1 MFAGII
7 TFFAQ
12 MFGEFSA
19 SASKHAF
26 KERLFSYTVYG
37 FLSHIV
43 AVLFFLVMIFVTNED
58 FVYNTK
64 ALPLFFIRLIA
75 EVIQCEIVYR
85 AFVKADR
92 TTFGFARILTIPL
105 LLVVDIMLGYSISNA
120 QFLGIGIIAAS
131 LLAYFGVEH
140 LKAKGS
146 HLALIS
152 AVLSVLTISIYKF
165 DVSNYNT
172 PAVIQLL
179 SSSALSLIYGVRVL
193 LSKKDRSLFAKLKGH
208 PMLGFVFA
216 SEAIASTMLSYAYT
230 LAPASLILSL
240 SRASAVVWSLLS
252 GVFYF
257 HEKKVLKKVFF
268 CAVLAIGLVV
278 MVV

>member
-1 MFAGII
+1 MFAGIMV
-7 TFFAQ
+7 FFAQ
-12 MFGEFSA
+12 MFGEFST

-37 FLSHIV
+37 FLSHVV
-43 AVLFFLVMIFVTNED
+43 AVLFFLAMIFVTNVD

-64 ALPLFFIRLIA
+64 ALPLFLLRLIA
-75 EVIQCEIVYR
+75 EIIQCEIVYR

-105 LLVVDIMLGYSISNA
+105 LLVVDMILGYSISNG
-120 QFLGIGIIAAS
+120 QLFGIGIIAAS

-146 HLALIS
+146 HLAIFS
-152 AVLSVLTISIYKF
+152 AILSVVTISIYKF

-172 PAVIQLL
+172 PAVVQLL
-179 SSSALSLIYGVRVL
+179 SSSALAIIYGIRAL
-193 LSKKDRSLFAKLKGH
+193 LSKKDRALLSRLKQH

-216 SEAIASTMLSYAYT
+216 SEAISSTILSYAYT

-268 CAVLAIGLVV
+268 CAVLAVGLIV
-278 MVV
+278 MVI